1 MAVEDER
8 IVELYWQRSED
19 AIAETAARY
28 GAYCRSIALGI
39 VKDSRDA
46 EECVSDTW
54 LKTWNALPP
63 QRPSRL
69 QPFLGK
75 ITRNLSLDLWRKKNA
90 LFRGMGQVPLALEE
104 LEHAAP
110 SAPSPEETVQEQILI
125 ASLEKFLWS
134 LEGEKRQV
142 FLLRYWYFR
151 SEREIASQL
160 CLTKSKVTSM
170 LHRLRNALRLH
181 LEKEGIYL

>member
-1 MAVEDER
+1 MTVEDER

-19 AIAETAARY
+19 AIAETESKY
-28 GAYCRSIALGI
+28 GAYCRSIACGI
-39 VKDSRDA
+39 LRSPQDA

-54 LKTWNALPP
+54 LRTWNALPP
-63 QRPSRL
+63 QRPARL

-75 ITRNLSLDLWRKKNA
+75 ITRNLSLDVWRKKNA
-90 LFRGMGQVPLALEE
+90 LRRGVGQVPLVLEE

-110 SAPSPEETVQEQILI
+110 PAMSAEEAVQEQVLI

-151 SEREIASQL
+151 SEREIAAQL
-160 CLTKSKVTSM
+160 SMTKSKVTSM
-170 LHRLRNALRLH
+170 LHRLRNALRQH
-181 LEKEGIYL
+181 LEKEGICL

>member
-1 MAVEDER
+1 MEDEK

-19 AIAETAARY
+19 AITETAAKY
-28 GAYCRSIALGI
+28 GAYCRSIACGI
-39 VKDSRDA
+39 LKDPQDA

-54 LKTWNALPP
+54 LRTWNALPP
-63 QRPSRL
+63 QRPARL

-75 ITRNLSLDLWRKKNA
+75 ITRNLSLDVWRKKNT
-90 LFRGMGQVPLALEE
+90 LMRGMGQVPLALEE

-110 SAPSPEETVQEQILI
+110 TAPSPEETVQEQVLI
-125 ASLEKFLWS
+125 DSLEKFLWS
-134 LEGEKRQV
+134 LETEKRQV

-160 CLTKSKVTSM
+160 CMTKSKVTSM
-170 LHRLRNALRLH
+170 LHRLRNALRQH
-181 LEKEGIYL
+181 LEKEGICL